1 MLIYPQHRRFT
12 KEDLRITISAAIT
25 MTKTEM
31 LQRTKAF
38 ALRVI
43 KAVRAL
49 PEKDDVAGVLGRQLL
64 RSGTSVGANYRAVC
78 RAKSTADFINK
89 LKIVEEECDESLYW
103 MELLV
108 ESGSMV
114 ASRLEALMQ
123 EADELLAITV
133 AALRTTRLNRKS
145 EVGKS

>member
-1 MLIYPQHRRFT
+1 
-12 KEDLRITISAAIT
+12 
-25 MTKTEM
+25 MTKQEL

-49 PEKDDVAGVLGRQLL
+49 PKGEIADVLGRQLL
-64 RSGTSVGANYRAVC
+64 RSGTSVGANYRAAC
-78 RAKSTADFINK
+78 RAKSSADFLNK

-108 ESGSMV
+108 ESESLPLR
-114 ASRLEALMQ
+114 RLEALMG
-123 EADELLAITV
+123 EGDEILSIIVSAIKSTR
-133 AALRTTRLNRKS
+133 AARAA
-145 EVGKS
+145 